1 MARHLTTDDVKAIV
15 KMLHKW
21 QYELTWDLLVAACK
35 SQLSITTTRQA
46 LNRKQEIK
54 EVFALTKK
62 RLKEIGTA
70 NYARPN
76 SIDVA
81 HKRIESLAEE
91 VKNLTRTNDF
101 LIEKFIRWQY
111 NAMSA
116 GMTMEQLER
125 PLIPSDL
132 KSKHVRKI

>member
-21 QYELTWDLLVAACK
+21 QYELTWDLLVDSCK
-35 SQLSITTTRQA
+35 TQLGILTTRQA
-46 LNRKQEIK
+46 LDRKQEIK

-62 RLKEIGTA
+62 RLKEVGSS

-81 HKRIESLAEE
+81 HKRIESLAEQ
-91 VKNLTRTNDF
+91 VKSLTKTNDF

-125 PLIPSDL
+125 PLKPSDL
-132 KSKHVRKI
+132 QRKEFRKT